1 MAYVLL
7 ISLLVMT
14 AIAGAAIVLYFK
26 ERIAHQDF
34 RDFHYRFMGNERQ
47 ELTPEGVA
55 DAVRSCGYV
64 PIMHEDNVEFKAGGH
79 LYCVRTKEL
88 PYLVVESTRLYDAD
102 ILDMDLFRQAAARIT
117 EETGIV
123 KLSLFSD
130 GELRIRTEAYEP
142 DSFYFRESLKG
153 YIGGI
158 EDANVRICD
167 CYDKCKGEKR
177 IRQELEDFYLHR
189 DNGNGKARK
198 FLS

>member
-1 MAYVLL
+1 MTFTLL

-14 AIAGAAIVLYFK
+14 AIAGAATVLYFK
-26 ERIAHQDF
+26 ERIAHKEF
-34 RDFHYRFMGNERQ
+34 RDFHFRFMGSEGQ

-55 DAVRSCGYV
+55 EAVRFNGYV

-79 LYCVRTKEL
+79 LYHIRTKDL
-88 PYLVVESTRLYDAD
+88 PYLVVESTRLYDTD
-102 ILDMDLFRQAAARIT
+102 MLDMDLFRQAAARIT

-142 DSFYFRESLKG
+142 DSFYFRDSLKG

-158 EDANVRICD
+158 EGANVRICD
-167 CYDKCKGEKR
+167 CYDECREEKR

-189 DNGNGKARK
+189 DNESGKARK
-198 FLS
+198 FLT

>member
-1 MAYVLL
+1 MIYTLL

-14 AIAGAAIVLYFK
+14 AIAGAATVLYFK
-26 ERIAHQDF
+26 ERIAHKDF

-55 DAVRSCGYV
+55 EAVRFNGYV
-64 PIMHEDNVEFKAGGH
+64 PIIHEDSVEFRVGDN
-79 LYCVRTKEL
+79 LYHIRTKDL
-88 PYLVVESTRLYDAD
+88 PYLVVETTRSYDPD
-102 ILDMDLFRQAAARIT
+102 RLDMDLFRQAAGRIT

-123 KLSLFSD
+123 KLSLSSD
-130 GELRIRTEAYEP
+130 GELRIRAEAYEP
-142 DSFYFRESLKG
+142 DRLYFRDSLKG

-158 EDANVRICD
+158 EGADVRICD
-167 CYDKCKGEKR
+167 CYDECREEKR

-189 DNGNGKARK
+189 DNGNGKVRK

>member
-1 MAYVLL
+1 MIYMLI

-14 AIAGAAIVLYFK
+14 AIAGAATVLYFK
-26 ERIAHQDF
+26 ERMAHKEF
-34 RDFHYRFMGNERQ
+34 RDFHFRFLGNERQ
-47 ELTPEGVA
+47 GLTPEGVA

-64 PIMHEDNVEFKAGGH
+64 PIMREDNVEFKAGGH
-79 LYCVRTKEL
+79 LYHIQTKEL

-102 ILDMDLFRQAAARIT
+102 MLDMDLFRQAAARIT

-123 KLSLFSD
+123 KLSLSSD

-142 DSFYFRESLKG
+142 DSFYFRDSLKG

-158 EDANVRICD
+158 EGADVRICD
-167 CYDKCKGEKR
+167 CYEECREEKR

-189 DNGNGKARK
+189 DNGKGKARK